1 MSLTLKNSLSLSE
14 LLTLE
19 DFLFLFICVF
29 LSYFKFNTLN
39 FILFNSLGYFYLFTL
54 RERKIYTKLFCKDHI
69 TKRKVDYLLVE
80 TKEYVDR
87 K

>member
-1 MSLTLKNSLSLSE
+1 MSLTFKNSLTLSE
-14 LLTLE
+14 LLTFE

-29 LSYFKFNTLN
+29 LSYFKFNTFN
-39 FILFNSLGYFYLFTL
+39 FLLFNSLGYFYLFTL
-54 RERKIYTKLFCKDHI
+54 RERKVYTKLFYKDHI
-69 TKRKVDYLLVE
+69 IKRKVDYLIIK